1 MGQGQTIHFVDRDV
15 KARAEAAREAIAL
28 GHHAE
33 VYAALDEL
41 AEHPPREG
49 IIVARDD
56 SAPGGVR
63 EILARLG
70 AMAIAL
76 PLVVASESVSVG
88 RVVEAV
94 RAGALDYLSL
104 PVEQQELAAML
115 ERSAG
120 VAKIETKARL
130 CMLRARE
137 KLSQLSDREREVLE
151 LLVDGGSN
159 KRIARELSISP
170 RTVEIHRANMMQK
183 LGANHVAEALR
194 LYFDAYGPSPTA

>member
-1 MGQGQTIHFVDRDV
+1 MGQGQTIHFVDWDV
-15 KARAEAAREAIAL
+15 KSRAEAAREAIAL

-33 VYAALDEL
+33 VYGGLDEL
-41 AEHPPREG
+41 GEHPPREG

-56 SAPGGVR
+56 VAPGGAR
-63 EILARLG
+63 EILAKLG

-120 VAKIETKARL
+120 FAKIETKARL
-130 CMLRARE
+130 RMLNARE
-137 KLSQLSDREREVLE
+137 KLGQLSDREREVIE
-151 LLVDGGSN
+151 LLVDGSSN
-159 KRIARELSISP
+159 KRIARELAISP

-183 LGANHVAEALR
+183 LGANHVAEAVR
-194 LYFDAYGPSPTA
+194 LYFDAHGDTLTT

>member
-1 MGQGQTIHFVDRDV
+1 MGQGQTIHFVDWDV
-15 KARAEAAREAIAL
+15 KSRAEAAREALAL

-33 VYAALDEL
+33 VYAGLDEL
-41 AEHPPREG
+41 GEHPPREG

-56 SAPGGVR
+56 TAPGGVR
-63 EILARLG
+63 EILARLSV
-70 AMAIAL
+70 MAIAL
-76 PLVVASESVSVG
+76 PVVVASEAVSVG

-94 RAGALDYLSL
+94 RAGALDYLHL
-104 PVEQQELAAML
+104 PVEQDELAAML

-120 VAKIETKARL
+120 LAKVETKARL
-130 CMLRARE
+130 RMLQARE
-137 KLSQLSDREREVLE
+137 KLEQLSDREREVLE

-183 LGANHVAEALR
+183 LGAHHVAEAVR
-194 LYFDAYGPSPTA
+194 LHFDAHGEALAA